1 MGAELGTWLELAREE
16 GGAYL
21 DWLVNALLR
30 PRYIGEQAVKWTS
43 RPSKKEGIRKSS
55 EIPAPLLTI
64 LVMSVFVGATIGSII
79 PDRPPVK
86 DRATVAVVVLMLW
99 VLVSLIVHAI
109 IRMLRGHGSVAATLM
124 TMLQLLALAYV
135 FSNVVALLTVSALQ
149 LVSHLSTSTAVTLP
163 IPPGEIILGTQ
174 LLMLFIYLPFSLHR
188 VHGIAAFGG
197 LGLIGTCLVAF
208 VAVLLGTL
216 TMAVGGC

>member
-1 MGAELGTWLELAREE
+1 MGAELGTWLELARKE

-21 DWLVNALLR
+21 DWFVNALFR
-30 PRYIGEQAVKWTS
+30 PSYIGEQAVKWTS
-43 RPSKKEGIRKSS
+43 QPSKKGSTASS
-55 EIPAPLLTI
+55 KIPAPLLTI
-64 LVMSVFVGATIGSII
+64 LVISVFIGATIGSII

-86 DRATVAVVVLMLW
+86 DRATVAVVIVMLW

-109 IRMLRGHGSVAATLM
+109 IRMLRGHGSLAATVM
-124 TMLQLLALAYV
+124 TMLQLLAAAYV
-135 FSNVVALLTVSALQ
+135 FSNVIALLVVSAIQ
-149 LVSHLSTSTAVTLP
+149 LVSHLSSLP
-163 IPPGEIILGTQ
+163 IGPGGIILGTQ
-174 LLMLFIYLPFSLHR
+174 LIILFVYLPFSLHR

-197 LGLIGTCLVAF
+197 LGLIATCLVAG